1 MGPTKSLVILIVV
14 IPMLSVGKLGDG
26 QDAYYLKLAAEDYYI
41 GGGEPQG
48 VWLPTAGARVL
59 GLSDSV
65 SKDGFHALFHGRAPD
80 GTPLVQ
86 NAGKADRRPG
96 YDLTFSAPKTVSVL
110 WAMAPP
116 DIRHAIQECQRQAV
130 TEAIQH
136 VELEAAFSRRG
147 KGGSGMTR
155 AGIVV
160 AAFEHGT
167 SRALDCQLHTHA
179 LVLNVATRDDG
190 TTGSLESKP
199 LYDHKMVTGAF
210 YRAQLAHL
218 LQERLGLGTVRQ
230 GTSFEIA
237 GVPSKLCD
245 HFSKRR
251 QEIEKKLGE
260 KGLETAAAAAVAAL
274 DTRQAKTAVPPRR
287 ELFDQW
293 QRIGAQ
299 FGFTP
304 ERVHRLLHRTRLRN
318 GPEEAIRLVDK
329 TIDSVSA
336 RSISFDRETLL
347 RQTLHTAV
355 ERGLHPAVIRKAL
368 DDRIQQRHDV
378 SRMAGPQANPRFTTA
393 DATAQQK
400 TIMQSVERMRSSAGR
415 PVPARITNSVIG
427 HYSKPRDPV
436 VEELKH
442 HVGQIARAAIRQ
454 DTRPV
459 DRQRIARQAK
469 FILTDDHAAAVRD
482 ITANSARINT
492 LSRLSADDHDLVLTC
507 ARQIWQKAGY
517 RVIGTSLSRAATTRL
532 EQETGIES
540 MTLKRLELRMHP
552 TPAFQLRHHAR
563 QVFRAAQHK
572 PTYALDRLKIDKK
585 TVLVIDAADSLT
597 SRQMASLIRSVEKQG
612 GRLLLVHGPG
622 GYHQGPSHT
631 PFHSVCRQLNEFK
644 SATPPRQRLTRDQA
658 IDQLI
663 NRRTSSQDTS
673 RRID

>member
-1 MGPTKSLVILIVV
+1 MGPTKLPVILIL
-14 IPMLSVGKLGDG
+14 IISMLSIGKLASG
-26 QDAYYLKLAAEDYYI
+26 QEGYYLNLAAEDYYV
-41 GGGEPQG
+41 GGGEPEG
-48 VWLPTAGARVL
+48 TWLSTTGARAL
-59 GLSDSV
+59 GLTGTV
-65 SKDGFHALFHGRAPD
+65 SKDDLHALFHGYARD

-86 NAGKADRRPG
+86 NAGREGRRPG
-96 YDLTFSAPKTVSVL
+96 HDLTLSAPKSLSVY
-110 WAMAPP
+110 WAIAPS
-116 DIRHAIQECQRQAV
+116 DARHVIQECQLQAV
-130 TEAIQH
+130 TEALQH
-136 VELEAAFSRRG
+136 IEREVAFSRRG
-147 KGGSGMTR
+147 KAGSDMVR

-179 LVLNVATRDDG
+179 LVLNIATRQDG

-199 LYDHKMVTGAF
+199 LYDHKMIAGAV
-210 YRAQLAHL
+210 YRAHLAHL
-218 LQERLGLGTVRQ
+218 LQERLGLRIVRHGT
-230 GTSFEIA
+230 TFEIA
-237 GVPSKLCD
+237 DVPKDLCD

-251 QEIEKKLGE
+251 HQIEMKLGE

-274 DTRQAKTAVPPRR
+274 DTRQAKAAVPPRR
-287 ELFDQW
+287 ELFAQW
-293 QRIGAQ
+293 QQIGAQ

-304 ERVHRLLHRTRLRN
+304 ERAHGLLYQARPGHSQEHAPRIID
-318 GPEEAIRLVDK
+318 EAI
-329 TIDSVSA
+329 DSASA
-336 RSISFDRETLL
+336 RSASFDRNTIL
-347 RQTLHTAV
+347 RQALHAAV
-355 ERGLHPAVIRKAL
+355 EYGLHPTLVCKTL
-368 DDRIQQRHDV
+368 D
-378 SRMAGPQANPRFTTA
+378 SRLRERPDISKIADTDHNPRFTTTEA
-393 DATAQQK
+393 ISLHK
-400 TIMQSVERMRSSAGR
+400 SIVQSVERMRSATSR
-415 PVPARITNSVIG
+415 PVPSKVVDSVIS
-427 HYSKPRDPV
+427 HHSKPRDPLM
-436 VEELKH
+436 EEVKH
-442 HVGQIARAAIRQ
+442 HISQIARAATKK

-459 DRQRIARQAK
+459 DRERIARQAK
-469 FILTDDHAAAVRD
+469 LTLGDNHIAAIRDVIGNNTRIKTLPRLSVDDHG
-482 ITANSARINT
+482 
-492 LSRLSADDHDLVLTC
+492 LVLTC
-507 ARQIWQKAGY
+507 ARQIWQKVGY

-563 QVFRAAQHK
+563 QMFRAAQHK

-612 GRLLLVHGPG
+612 GQLLLVHGPG

-644 SATPPRQRLTRDQA
+644 SATPSRQRPTRDQA